1 MAAREGYKMWRWD
14 QGRLLYFQFD
24 VLRNIAKSLVKFDGV
39 DISKCE
45 KLFRETLVK
54 ETGMPFLPNHYTVK
68 RNYSRVFQCSFL
80 AIFSGN
86 RLIVTDICRDLA
98 NANGNIKSVDDY
110 LFNYICRFRFPF
122 PAFDN
127 YDTVQQR
134 IYPFC
139 AIMKLL
145 IAQRENGLEPKLS
158 LDDIFKY
165 IIGNSCTGFE
175 DIEYYKRILP
185 VHYDYTDTERRQ
197 LREMVIFISQLSVL
211 KVYDGYLF
219 LDEISESAKNE
230 MLAKFLQPE
239 NRAPKPDRVEEFLE
253 MTSLGHKI
261 IVPTFEVF
269 ASDPSDIEFIEGNRK
284 RVEHF
289 RVERSGR
296 LRKYYRQV
304 NPQPVCCACGA
315 DMSQRYPWTEYMLD
329 IHHLLPLS
337 STVAISTRGTSLN
350 DIVGLCPSCHR
361 AIHVYYRYWLKKNNQ
376 ADFISKQEAHDVFI
390 QATREIA

>member
-1 MAAREGYKMWRWD
+1 MWRWD

-24 VLRNIAKSLVKFDGV
+24 VLRNMAKSLVKFDGV
-39 DISKCE
+39 DVSKCE
-45 KLFRETLVK
+45 KLFRQTLVN

-68 RNYSRVFQCSFL
+68 RNYSRVLQCSFL
-80 AIFSGN
+80 ATFRGN
-86 RLIVTDICRDLA
+86 TLLVTDIGHDLA
-98 NANGNIKSVDDY
+98 DANGSIKSVDDY

-127 YDTVQQR
+127 YDTTQQR

-145 IAQRENGLEPKLS
+145 IAQRENGYEAKLS
-158 LDDIFKY
+158 LDDIFNY
-165 IIGNSCTGFE
+165 IISNNCSGFE
-175 DIEYYKRILP
+175 DIEYYKHLSP
-185 VHYDYTDTERRQ
+185 KDYKYTETERRQ

-219 LDEISESAKNE
+219 LDELSESAKEE

-239 NRAPKPDRVEEFLE
+239 NRIPNPDRIEEFFE

-261 IVPTFEVF
+261 VIPTFEVF
-269 ASDPSDIEFIEGNRK
+269 TSDPSDIEFIEGNRK

-289 RVERSGR
+289 RVERSGL

-315 DMSQRYPWTEYMLD
+315 NMRQKYPWTEYMLD

-337 STVAISTRGTSLN
+337 SAVAISKHGTSLA
-350 DIVGLCPSCHR
+350 DIVGVCPSCHR
-361 AIHVYYRYWLKKNNQ
+361 AIHSYYRYWLKKNHQ
-376 ADFISKQEAHDVFI
+376 SDFASKQEAHDVFL